1 MGLGGAGGRRSSYAR
16 RAAEFPATLWGGGR
30 GDSEREMAMG
40 GGGGEE
46 SRVREG
52 ADGGRGGPKGSEI
65 RVLGAGVGW
74 GGGY

>member
-16 RAAEFPATLWGGGR
+16 RAAEFPATLWGGGT
-30 GDSEREMAMG
+30 GESEREMATG

-52 ADGGRGGPKGSEI
+52 ANGGGEGRRGV
-65 RVLGAGVGW
+65 RLGFWAQGW
-74 GGGY
+74 ARGGGY